1 MYLLWDSRNAA
12 NVRIRWPLL
21 LLHEGHFVQEFSFWF
36 KQADVKSLAMML
48 PIIYK
53 YKTNFS
59 YTNPRERIL
68 KLALSMAI
76 ISFPHLYCL
85 LPMTKSAINVN
96 VILPCAD
103 LSFSKDDYA
112 TARYCSN
119 RQESSTTGA
128 NRPFNEDMVNAI
140 DNEKI
145 EQLTPHS
152 NATAG
157 IDS

>member
-1 MYLLWDSRNAA
+1 MLKSLPSTCPAVDILIYFDTRPKLTHAV

-48 PIIYK
+48 R
-53 YKTNFS
+53 TCS
-59 YTNPRERIL
+59 
-68 KLALSMAI
+68 
-76 ISFPHLYCL
+76 
-85 LPMTKSAINVN
+85 NVN

-103 LSFSKDDYA
+103 LSSSRDDSA

-119 RQESSTTGA
+119 KQESSTTGA

-140 DNEKI
+140 NNEKI

-152 NATAG
+152 TATAG